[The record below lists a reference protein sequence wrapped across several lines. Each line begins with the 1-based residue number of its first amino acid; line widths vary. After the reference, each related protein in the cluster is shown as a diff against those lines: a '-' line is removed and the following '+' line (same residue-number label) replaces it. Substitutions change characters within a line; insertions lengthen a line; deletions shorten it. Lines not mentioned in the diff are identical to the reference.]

1 MITNKNIKKIS
12 IERVGNSFK
21 LDWEYQNP
29 GPDGET
35 GGATTCIDEYELF
48 AHLINP
54 HELNFTRIQ
63 KEALIMNTPTLMEWD
78 FIEDFCNREKISR
91 AQVYLLL
98 AKGELEKMKLGKFT
112 LIKKKENNE
121 KK

>member
-1 MITNKNIKKIS
+1 MIENKNIKNII
-12 IERVGNSFK
+12 IERVGKSFK
-21 LDWEYQNP
+21 LAWEYQNP

-54 HELNFTRIQ
+54 HELNFSRIQ
-63 KEALIMNTPTLMEWD
+63 KESLIMNTPLLTEWD
-78 FIEDFCNREKISR
+78 FIEDFCKNEKISR

-98 AKGELEKMKLGKFT
+98 AKGELEKTKLGKFT
-112 LIKKKENNE
+112 LVKKK
-121 KK
+121 